1 LARGGRV
8 CLLLGTNGHIWVAA
22 LDDAASLSRRGR
34 SNDAHA
40 IEPAIKLRD
49 RIIAAGLSIYEPD
62 PPAALKARPT

>member
-1 LARGGRV
+1 
-8 CLLLGTNGHIWVAA
+8 